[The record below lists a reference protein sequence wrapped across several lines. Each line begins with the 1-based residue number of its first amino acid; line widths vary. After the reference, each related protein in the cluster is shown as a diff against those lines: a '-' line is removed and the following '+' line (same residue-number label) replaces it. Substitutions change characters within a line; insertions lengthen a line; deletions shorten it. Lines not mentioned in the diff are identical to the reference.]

1 MKRISMLAL
10 IILAFMLTSI
20 PAQNLLDVKLRVF
33 EGDRVGPTKSP
44 EFVTSSYI
52 RPTITASIRTDFG
65 LEKEKSQILRVFNLL
80 DVNLLTEADLG
91 LNIEN
96 PVSMRHYFRLNS
108 HQYMISIHL
117 IDWDM
122 KGQFLIVVNE
132 ESEKNK
138 PQNVLTTEMTL
149 LGGNIAVFGFESRE
163 GKPYFMSFY
172 VSGPKDKILPPP
184 PPPPPSPPRA
194 VKAKIAEF
202 EKGAVKAQGLIKP
215 PRLLKRVD
223 PYYPKEAR
231 KLGQSGVVI
240 LNVRTDEEGKV
251 EGVLVLR
258 SLNEILDKAAIDAV
272 KQWEY
277 EPYVLEGKPCKLVFT
292 VTVRFKLK

>member
-1 MKRISMLAL
+1 MKKTSMFAL
-10 IILAFMLTSI
+10 MILVFMLTSI
-20 PAQNLLDVKLRVF
+20 SAQNLLDVKLRVF
-33 EGDRVGPTKSP
+33 EGDRVAPATPP

-65 LEKEKSQILRVFNLL
+65 LEKEKSQIQRVFNLL
-80 DVNLLTEADLG
+80 NVNLLTEADLG

-149 LGGNIAVFGFESRE
+149 LGGNIAVFGFESQE

-172 VSGPKDKILPPP
+172 VSGPKDKMLAPPP
-184 PPPPPSPPRA
+184 PPA

-215 PRLLKRVD
+215 PRRLKRVD
-223 PYYPKEAR
+223 PHYPKEAR
-231 KLGQSGVVI
+231 KLGLSGVVI
-240 LNVRTDEEGKV
+240 LNVRADEEGKID
-251 EGVLVLR
+251 GVLVLR
-258 SLNEILDKAAIDAV
+258 SLGEILDKAAIDAV
-272 KQWEY
+272 KQWVY
-277 EPYVLEGKPCKLVFT
+277 EPFVLEGKPSKIVFT